1 VRRPAIP
8 NPLLARGHD
17 AALRARRTPASAV
30 PMALAALVGLAGLAP
45 AALAGDGVLEINQV
59 CATQT
64 GCFAGDAPGFPITI
78 AASGSYR
85 LTSNVS
91 LTDPNANGI
100 EIGTSFVNIDLG
112 GFLLAGPITCTG
124 SGFNQ
129 SLVCGA
135 GTGDGIWAANN
146 DGIAVRN
153 GTLRGFA
160 DQGFAANGD
169 AARVE
174 DMSFSENGRWSVQV
188 SGGALIRNVL
198 VERSGGNGTS
208 NALVAGTGAV
218 VENLVARQN
227 QNGGASVGSFSTIRG
242 SSFTSNG
249 ANGLSTGSGCTVVQN
264 SASSN
269 GGDGISVSK
278 NSQIAENS
286 STLND
291 GDGIQTTSDS
301 NVQRN
306 TVAENAG
313 YGLRITGAGTAYR
326 ENQIGTNTLG
336 TVLGGVNTG
345 SNLCNGSG
353 ICP

>member
-1 VRRPAIP
+1 
-8 NPLLARGHD
+8 
-17 AALRARRTPASAV
+17 
-30 PMALAALVGLAGLAP
+30 M
-45 AALAGDGVLEINQV
+45 
-59 CATQT
+59 
-64 GCFAGDAPGFPITI
+64 
-78 AASGSYR
+78 
-85 LTSNVS
+85 S

-100 EIGTSFVNIDLG
+100 EITTSFVNIDLG

-129 SLVCGA
+129 GLVCGA

-160 DQGFAANGD
+160 DQGFAANGG

-174 DMSFSENGRWSVQV
+174 DMVFSENGRWSVQV
-188 SGGALIRNVL
+188 SDGAQIRNVL

-208 NALVAGTGAV
+208 NALVTSTGAV
-218 VENLVARQN
+218 IENLVARQN
-227 QNGGASVGSFSTIRG
+227 QNNGASVGSWSTIRG

-249 ANGLSTGSGCTVVQN
+249 VNGLSGGSGCTVVQN
-264 SASSN
+264 SASGN

-313 YGLRITGAGTAYR
+313 YGLRITGTGTAYR